1 MPGPP
6 VVLAY
11 HAIHESEP
19 GIHAPD
25 VIDAPATLER
35 DVRALLAAG
44 YRFRTAGELVAETGG
59 AEPPAGTAV
68 LTFDDG
74 WRDGLTVAAPLL
86 ARLGVRGTFFV
97 CPGLFGNHDP
107 RMGEAG
113 RMLLGPDEARALHD
127 AGMELGAHS
136 LNHPDL
142 TEVDDAELRRQLAG
156 SKEEVEAITG
166 QPCRTFAYPFGC
178 HDGRVRRAAGAAGYA
193 LAFQYAPGPW
203 AALAAPRLPAPWVR
217 VAPPG

>member
-1 MPGPP
+1 VPGPP

-11 HAIHESEP
+11 HAIHEPQP

-25 VIDAPATLER
+25 VIDPPATLER

-44 YRFRTAGELVAETGG
+44 YRIRTAGELVAETGG

-86 ARLGVRGTFFV
+86 ARLGVHATFYV
-97 CPGLFGNHDP
+97 CPELFGNHDP

-142 TEVDDAELRRQLAG
+142 TEIGDDELRRQLAG
-156 SKEEVEAITG
+156 SKEQVEAITG
-166 QPCRTFAYPFGC
+166 EPCRTFAYPFGC
-178 HDGRVRRAAGAAGYA
+178 HDGRVRRAAAAAGYA

-203 AALAAPRLPAPWVR
+203 QALAAPRLPAPWVR
-217 VAPPG
+217 G